1 VSARVGGGLWLPGT
15 KRRAAPNIGKY
26 GRQFI
31 ICVILSINWGATL
44 LRSTYLDSSRHPDSN
59 GIDVFAKLPV
69 FVLSVVPTITSFQ
82 TCTVGAVC
90 CTSDGRSADLR
101 RQTGRVAASS
111 SRREV
116 APRLSTSCP
125 GVWAAVAD
133 IGRIYGVRP
142 LQISVIA
149 CEWNSPALWL
159 IIPALLQ

>member
-59 GIDVFAKLPV
+59 GIDVFTELPI

-82 TCTVGAVC
+82 TCTCMHAC
-90 CTSDGRSADLR
+90 KTL
-101 RQTGRVAASS
+101 
-111 SRREV
+111 
-116 APRLSTSCP
+116 
-125 GVWAAVAD
+125 
-133 IGRIYGVRP
+133 VRP
-142 LQISVIA
+142 VSSQAVHSGSDIVA
-149 CEWNSPALWL
+149 CFLMSSFDVLVSELV
-159 IIPALLQ
+159 